1 MLAGAIFV
9 SSGARGSSRKEDLRP
24 PSSSDT
30 STQLHSGSCSTRP
43 QADRIRGCGSV
54 IPWHKNIMCDIM
66 LWTSTSPTQRVAVIH
81 QKSVCI
87 KQHRRSCFNFIAT
100 ASCFFF
106 VCLGFF
112 WGDRKTQTHT
122 HHYPHLNQREDSRS
136 HPQHPIVS
144 DCGLS
149 EVENVRVGEDEAHRK
164 NPAPGL
170 ISSQAH
176 RSNESRWSQSRG
188 LVMWKLQHQ
197 IHMMN
202 TRSTLG
208 FLIILSYLNHLCYF
222 LSWVHQTI
230 YF

>member
-43 QADRIRGCGSV
+43 QADRIKGCGSV
-54 IPWHKNIMCDIM
+54 IPWHKNVMCDVI
-66 LWTSTSPTQRVAVIH
+66 LWTSTSPIQRVAVIH
-81 QKSVCI
+81 LKSVCI
-87 KQHRRSCFNFIAT
+87 KQHRSSCFNFIAT
-100 ASCFFF
+100 ASCFFWF
-106 VCLGFF
+106 VCLFVLLG
-112 WGDRKTQTHT
+112 WREKPRHTHT
-122 HHYPHLNQREDSRS
+122 TLPSQREDSRS
-136 HPQHPIVS
+136 HPQHPIMS

-149 EVENVRVGEDEAHRK
+149 EAENVGVGEDEAHRK

-188 LVMWKLQHQ
+188 SVMWKLQHQ